1 MTKTKVTLFS
11 VYISLFTS
19 LNFEKGC
26 SQYIRIF
33 AGSAEAGKIANN
45 NNQASIF
52 IHYMKDCMSKIHHG
66 LGYEKSFPSF
76 IVFTKC
82 NFVCHNYHIFQIFNL
97 SE

>member
-1 MTKTKVTLFS
+1 MICIIVSFVTVDTY
-11 VYISLFTS
+11 VYISLFTTT

-52 IHYMKDCMSKIHHG
+52 IKYYMKDCMSKIHHG
-66 LGYEKSFPSF
+66 LG
-76 IVFTKC
+76 
-82 NFVCHNYHIFQIFNL
+82 
-97 SE
+97 